1 MTYSNEKMMKIYE
14 TMLRGRIYDD
24 VLYEENQKGHLYS
37 MFHFSKGQEAIGTS
51 VAMALRDDEPFM
63 PSHRCRPLGMYRMEL
78 YPYLSEQCGSK
89 QGYHKGI
96 SGDPHLTMPEKGF
109 LSNPG
114 VLGQACPIAT
124 GYAYAL
130 KYFKTGKAMAQ
141 LMGDGTFNQGAV
153 YEALNWAVVQKLPIV
168 YIVENNAFAMSTVQ
182 SHYVGTEALADRAKG
197 VGMDVVTIDGNDVLA
212 MMEAMEVALKR
223 AREQSTPTLIEAVT
237 YRITGHFAGD
247 PAQYRNNEWHE
258 EMLAKHPDPIARFEK
273 ILLDNH
279 IATQEDFDR
288 IKEATI
294 NEFRDACQRVYE
306 DRQNPENII
315 TMEEILAIPNL
326 VYTNAMEELR

>member
-1 MTYSNEKMMKIYE
+1 MYSNDKMMKIYQ
-14 TMLRGRIYDD
+14 TMLRGRVYDD
-24 VLYEENQKGHLYS
+24 VLFEENQKGHLYS
-37 MFHFSKGQEAIGTS
+37 MFHFSKGQEAIGTA
-51 VAMALRDDEPFM
+51 VALTLKDDEPFM
-63 PSHRCRPLGMYRMEL
+63 PSHRCRSLGMYRMEL

-89 QGYHKGI
+89 KGYHKGI

-130 KYFKTGKAMAQ
+130 KYMKTGKAMVQ

-197 VGMDVVTIDGNDVLA
+197 VGMDAVTIDGNDVLA
-212 MMEAMEVALKR
+212 MMEAVEVALER
-223 AREQSTPTLIEAVT
+223 ARTQSTPTLIEAVT
-237 YRITGHFAGD
+237 YRVTGHFAGD
-247 PAQYRNNEWHE
+247 PAQYRNEEFHE
-258 EMLAKHPDPIARFEK
+258 SMLKKHPDPILRFEK
-273 ILLDNH
+273 ILMDNN
-279 IATQEDFDR
+279 IASQKDFDHL
-288 IKEATI
+288 KESYTQ
-294 NEFRDACQRVYE
+294 EFRDACQRVYE
-306 DRQNPENII
+306 DRQKPENII
-315 TMEEILAIPNL
+315 TLKEILDIPNL
-326 VYTNAMEELR
+326 VYTNETEDLR